1 MKEKPILKLYQY
13 KDSQFVQIAQIDDY
27 EQISF
32 EHNLYNA
39 GTFTITINYNIPN
52 ARLFERG
59 LFVQFGNN
67 KFDFGEIYSL
77 KNSIG
82 ADGKGSE
89 YLNVIGYDARYIFK
103 RRVIK
108 NLNSNDVWAMTAK
121 GEVCMRELISSQ
133 CGVNAEEKRRLPIS
147 NEYNKFLAN
156 KFVSVRNNLSAG
168 GYGILGGCQK
178 EKGLSIF
185 IAKLEG
191 IFVSYND
198 YYFHQLDNMRAENII
213 WSNRI
218 RKYVCVGASTNY
230 ERLIKYS
237 NNGQLWQT
245 AYSEQVDDRILCI
258 CETPDKL
265 VAISISGRLFT
276 SDDAVSWT
284 EIQSNLPG
292 HISSI
297 CYSEDLRMFV
307 GVSDYHGFIV
317 YSNNLTT
324 WNQVVISYKRLNCII
339 WNPDLRKF
347 VACGQSG
354 YVITSSDGIHWEE
367 TFVNVGE
374 AFWLR
379 YDRETRYTWVCG
391 SNGIARSLN
400 LETWERTDGKGEF
413 LGINEEGR
421 IFSIYP
427 EKTYIQIEEN
437 SVIGNTYSVSEAYT
451 NLYDV
456 LCTIATQSQI
466 GWAVAFENNELS
478 LYFYEGRQKENSV
491 YFATDFESLANGQF
505 EDTSESYANTVYV
518 GGKGEGSE
526 RDIYEGELYSGIGF
540 LLCDDGFILIEDD
553 GKIIIDEGSE
563 PSSLD
568 RFEAFDDQSSMTTE
582 EEYKA
587 EAESMLTQYAQ
598 NITVSGAGLI
608 QSPFI
613 FRKEYDIGDF
623 ITIRFSGKEAVTQIL
638 SVTEQ
643 WSKGSYS
650 LNFDFGK
657 PQNTLSQQLHL
668 MLKKIAGA
676 SNKTTAISSV
686 KWYTTPTD
694 KTQGESD
701 VTFGTLGFTGSG
713 GTFTLYL
720 DSESTGAKHY
730 MIYVKNLSGNLTLK
744 TSVSGMN
751 TVTLTSGSYVTSIY
765 VDDEGNIY
773 RQQ

>member
-1 MKEKPILKLYQY
+1 MSYKEKPQLHLYEY
-13 KDSQFVQIAQIDDY
+13 KNNSFIQTAIIDDY
-27 EQISF
+27 KEVSF
-32 EHNLYNA
+32 EHNLYSA

-67 KFDFGEIYSL
+67 EFDFGEIYIL

-89 YLNVIGYDARYIFK
+89 YLNIIGYDARYIFK
-103 RRVIK
+103 RRIIK
-108 NLNSNDVWAMTAK
+108 NLNANGMWKMTAK
-121 GEVCMRELISSQ
+121 GELCLRNLIADQ
-133 CGVNAEEKRRLPIS
+133 CGVNAEEKRRLPIINTIPQES
-147 NEYNKFLAN
+147 DAI
-156 KFVSVRNNLSAG
+156 G
-168 GYGILGGCQK
+168 K
-178 EKGLSIF
+178 E
-185 IAKLEG
+185 
-191 IFVSYND
+191 
-198 YYFHQLDNMRAENII
+198 
-213 WSNRI
+213 
-218 RKYVCVGASTNY
+218 
-230 ERLIKYS
+230 
-237 NNGQLWQT
+237 
-245 AYSEQVDDRILCI
+245 
-258 CETPDKL
+258 
-265 VAISISGRLFT
+265 
-276 SDDAVSWT
+276 
-284 EIQSNLPG
+284 
-292 HISSI
+292 
-297 CYSEDLRMFV
+297 
-307 GVSDYHGFIV
+307 
-317 YSNNLTT
+317 
-324 WNQVVISYKRLNCII
+324 
-339 WNPDLRKF
+339 
-347 VACGQSG
+347 
-354 YVITSSDGIHWEE
+354 
-367 TFVNVGE
+367 
-374 AFWLR
+374 
-379 YDRETRYTWVCG
+379 
-391 SNGIARSLN
+391 
-400 LETWERTDGKGEF
+400 
-413 LGINEEGR
+413 
-421 IFSIYP
+421 
-427 EKTYIQIEEN
+427 
-437 SVIGNTYSVSEAYT
+437 YSVSEAYT

-478 LYFYEGRQKENSV
+478 LYFYEGRQKEHSV

-526 RDIYEGELYSGIGF
+526 RDIYEGELYLGIGF

-563 PSSLD
+563 PTSLD

-608 QSPFI
+608 HSPFI
-613 FRKEYDIGDF
+613 FRKQYDIGDF
-623 ITIRFSGKEAVTQIL
+623 ITIRFSSKEAVTQIL

-650 LNFDFGK
+650 LNFAFGK

-668 MLKKIAGA
+668 LLKKIAGA

-686 KWYTTPTD
+686 KWYTTPTEN
-694 KTQGESD
+694 TQGESD

-730 MIYVKNLSGNLTLK
+730 MIYVKNLSGDLTLR

>member
-1 MKEKPILKLYQY
+1 
-13 KDSQFVQIAQIDDY
+13 
-27 EQISF
+27 
-32 EHNLYNA
+32 
-39 GTFTITINYNIPN
+39 
-52 ARLFERG
+52 
-59 LFVQFGNN
+59 
-67 KFDFGEIYSL
+67 
-77 KNSIG
+77 
-82 ADGKGSE
+82 
-89 YLNVIGYDARYIFK
+89 
-103 RRVIK
+103 
-108 NLNSNDVWAMTAK
+108 MTAK
-121 GEVCMRELISSQ
+121 GEVCMRELIKSE
-133 CGVNAEEKRRLPIS
+133 CGVLAEEKRQLPIKNIPS
-147 NEYNKFLAN
+147 YLNEFESESLPVNECYWGGCYSKEKHLFILTGEQGTILRSPDAFNWEIA
-156 KFVSVRNNLSAG
+156 LS
-168 GYGILGGCQK
+168 LGGGWFERCFYSEYYHAFFAVGNSAYGSETQ
-178 EKGLSIF
+178 
-185 IAKLEG
+185 
-191 IFVSYND
+191 VSY
-198 YYFHQLDNMRAENII
+198 I
-213 WSNRI
+213 
-218 RKYVCVGASTNY
+218 
-230 ERLIKYS
+230 
-237 NNGQLWQT
+237 
-245 AYSEQVDDRILCI
+245 
-258 CETPDKL
+258 
-265 VAISISGRLFT
+265 
-276 SDDAVSWT
+276 
-284 EIQSNLPG
+284 
-292 HISSI
+292 
-297 CYSEDLRMFV
+297 
-307 GVSDYHGFIV
+307 
-317 YSNNLTT
+317 
-324 WNQVVISYKRLNCII
+324 YK
-339 WNPDLRKF
+339 
-347 VACGQSG
+347 
-354 YVITSSDGIHWEE
+354 SSDGITWTKVYQSESFIYLTDICE
-367 TFVNVGE
+367 NDNGVLVAVGQYYIVRSTNGTSWNLRPPAYTFKGVYFAKGVFIG
-374 AFWLR
+374 LLS
-379 YDRETRYTWVCG
+379 D
-391 SNGIARSLN
+391 GIATS
-400 LETWERTDGKGEF
+400 RTDGVYWQKVNNVQGEF
-413 LGINEEGR
+413 YYASYSLKHDKIVAVGRYIYESFDGENFILAKTPEQYPLRFISWNDEKEMFYACGYKGYAIRSKDGYEWEEINLP
-421 IFSIYP
+421 I
-427 EKTYIQIEEN
+427 EKTYSTYLTGIFFSEESRTFIYGGYVSSRATIYLAQKIDAVG
-437 SVIGNTYSVSEAYT
+437 SVDSVSEAYT

-466 GWAVAFENNELS
+466 GWAVAFENNALS

-505 EDTSESYANTVYV
+505 EDTSESYANTIYV

-526 RDIYEGELYSGIGF
+526 RDIYEGELYSRIGF
-540 LLCDDGFILIEDD
+540 LLCDDGFILTEDD

-563 PSSLD
+563 PTSLD

-650 LNFDFGK
+650 LSFAFGK

-744 TSVSGMN
+744 TGVSGMN
-751 TVTLTSGSYVTSIY
+751 TVTLTSGSYVTSVY